1 MQTIQLK
8 KGDKFTIISYAHGL
22 FFRSGHLVP
31 TAPYTYSINKETLRP
46 EVEFW
51 EMNGEE
57 DIKVNATFYVT
68 SGNGL
73 IFDSLAGQRP
83 TKSRRSR

>member
-8 KGDKFTIISYAHGL
+8 RGDKFTIISDARGL
-22 FFRSGHLVP
+22 FFRSTHLVP
-31 TAPYTYSINKETLRP
+31 TAPYTYSINNETLRP

-51 EMNGEE
+51 EMTGEE